1 MPKGE
6 NYWNPYR
13 WVTMSN
19 SNVEYEVPNYHYNL
33 GGLSGRI
40 WCELKALTPLLIGA
54 GQLRDTPDVQVPN
67 DHDGEVSNIDFVRYD
82 HNDCP
87 YIPAT
92 SLKGPIRALAEVV
105 GNATVPFPKVSV
117 DAAHRLA
124 RGQRIINNV
133 PQLETVARTFG
144 YLNDKNVFAG
154 LIQFSDAAFID
165 SPQPP
170 DDWQWYTIVVG
181 QPKSSHRAFYPGYPA
196 SNKRKF
202 YHHHPGVSNLEEAPD
217 DIRQVANVRPAPTG
231 TRFKFTIEFRNL
243 RDDELNLLLYCLE
256 LEEQVTVTL
265 GAAALGREAH
275 QSSVT
280 LVGPLRHK
288 IGGAKPHG
296 AGSVHIQIT
305 KMELCSDA
313 SARYRGGNATQT
325 LKLSALRTELNN
337 RTASFCGRTDL
348 TMNELRAMLIYT
360 TNDPRRPIRYPDFSW
375 FRRERNRHP
384 KTQLKPTL

>member
-13 WVTMSN
+13 WVTVSDED
-19 SNVEYEVPNYHYNL
+19 VEYEVPNYHHNL
-33 GGLSGRI
+33 RGLSGRI

-54 GQLRDTPDVQVPN
+54 GQLRDTADVQVPN
-67 DHDGEVSNIDFVRYD
+67 DHDDKVSNIEFVRYD

-105 GNATVPFPKVSV
+105 GNATVPFPKASV
-117 DAAHRLA
+117 DRAHRLA
-124 RGQRIINNV
+124 RGRSIINNV

-144 YLNDKNVFAG
+144 YLHDKNVFAG
-154 LIQFSDAAFID
+154 LIRFSDAAFIE
-165 SPQPP
+165 SPQSP

-202 YHHHPGVSNLEEAPD
+202 YHHHPGVSDLNEAPD
-217 DIRQVANVRPAPTG
+217 NIKQVANVRPAPPE
-231 TRFKFTIEFRNL
+231 TRFKFTVGFTNL
-243 RDDELNLLLYCLE
+243 RNDELDLLLYCLK
-256 LEEQVTVTL
+256 LEEQVTVEL
-265 GAAALGREAH
+265 GTAALGRKAN

-288 IGGAKPHG
+288 IGGAKSHG
-296 AGSVHIQIT
+296 AGSVHIQIM

-313 SARYRGGNATQT
+313 SARYRSGNATET
-325 LKLSALRTELNN
+325 LKLPQLKTELDK
-337 RTASFCGRTDL
+337 RTAPFCQRTDL

-360 TNDPRRPIRYPDFSW
+360 TEDPRRNIKYPDYNW
-375 FRRERNRHP
+375 FRTERNQNP
-384 KTQLKPTL
+384 KTELKPTL